1 MCTHNTHVIQIQK
14 RTWHATRPEMTVDQT
29 GGVEKKK
36 RNVGGGAKREMFDV
50 RERSC
55 DSTS

>member
-1 MCTHNTHVIQIQK
+1 
-14 RTWHATRPEMTVDQT
+14 MTDDQT
-29 GGVEKKK
+29 GGVEEKE

-55 DSTS
+55 DSIS